1 MYVDDIIITDN
12 FATLIQQITL
22 KLNHVFT
29 LKQPEDLD
37 YFIGIEVKRNSN
49 VTLLL
54 TQSKYVRDLF
64 SKTDMS
70 ESNSVSTLMA
80 SSTKLTK
87 IGLVDFSDQ
96 SMYKSIVGAL
106 QYALIT
112 CHEICFLVNKV

>member
-1 MYVDDIIITDN
+1 M
-12 FATLIQQITL
+12 
-22 KLNHVFT
+22 FT

-37 YFIGIEVKRNSN
+37 YFIVIEVKWNSN

-64 SKTDMS
+64 SKIDMS

-87 IGLVDFSDQ
+87 IGLVDFYDP

-112 CHEICFLVNKV
+112 CPEICFLVNKV